1 MAYKD
6 YSDVEITEALIKL
19 AINKYNYEMTASDT
33 GISVKTLRR
42 WARMPQKK
50 GVPELLE
57 RAIERM
63 LMNIPANW
71 SGHDWA
77 VALGILMDKWL
88 LVQGKATSRTETIA
102 RRLGVSVDELD
113 DVLAEADRI
122 LAEAAGGGDT
132 QSAGHLEE

>member
-1 MAYKD
+1 MAYKY
-6 YSDVEITEALIKL
+6 YSDAEITEALIKL

-63 LMNIPANW
+63 LMNIPTNW

-132 QSAGHLEE
+132 QGAGHLEE